1 MDERVGSRP
10 DSVGRRRGALA
21 IVALTWGP
29 ALGAVAMT
37 LAAGAPFDDVPWYAE
52 RSFFALYVLIALTT
66 GPTSAMIVRRGDH
79 PAGWLTA
86 FIGVGFGASAFALAW
101 SFLTWSHPGLPGA
114 GLAIHASAWLSAPGG
129 FLAITVLPWLLRPG
143 HLTRIRR
150 ALAWVGFLATGL
162 ITLLSLVSQQP
173 EAPPNPLSLAGTVV
187 GTVVDTAT
195 LPLIWTCIGASAV
208 VGLLAVADVV
218 RQWRTEPRDGARAYG
233 VLAAGVALM
242 FVGMAMLQLWPPGW
256 GRATVQPLG
265 VPTIAIAQVL
275 LCLSVVVVVLR
286 TWDRGPDIVV
296 PRLVVWALLSS
307 VVALLYVGS
316 VGLAIRLLPVS
327 DDAART
333 LVVAGLALVIH
344 PLRQGLQSRVDRLVH
359 GGAADPVRLLTQLG
373 RQVRGEGRSDVLPAL
388 VESVR
393 DGLRL
398 GRVAV
403 VSTAEPLVAVS
414 SGVDRPPAPAEH
426 RASVRLVVDDRHVGD
441 LTVLA
446 APGQRLDAR
455 TRRVLRSLSDVLAL
469 SLDLVQSQLRL
480 RAASERLGEVRH
492 EERRM
497 LRRELHDSLGP
508 ALAGV
513 GLGLA
518 AAQRRLLHDPQG
530 ASALMDEMR
539 AELTRRTE
547 DIRMLARSLLP
558 VQLDDGDLAA
568 ALDVLATRFRGAGLE
583 VRTAVDPAAA
593 LDTRHQIAVYHVA
606 TEALMNAYRHARA
619 ATVDLAVMIPDDG
632 GVVLDVVDDGCGI
645 GEAPRTGVGLSSMR
659 ERADELGGTVVVEPR
674 PEAPGTR
681 VRMVLP

>member
-1 MDERVGSRP
+1 MDDLVGDRP
-10 DSVGRRRGALA
+10 DSVGRRWAALA
-21 IVALTWGP
+21 IVVVTWGLVL
-29 ALGAVAMT
+29 AGAGMT
-37 LAAGAPFDDVPWYAE
+37 LAAGAPFAEVSWYAE
-52 RSFFALYVLIALTT
+52 RRFFLLYVLVALTT
-66 GPTSAMIVRRGDH
+66 GPTAAMILRRGDH
-79 PAGWLTA
+79 PAGWLSA
-86 FIGVGFGASAFALAW
+86 VIGVGFAGSVAALGW
-101 SFLTWSHPGLPGA
+101 SFLTWSHPHLPGQ
-114 GLAIHASAWLSAPGG
+114 GLTAHASAWLAAPGG
-129 FLAITVLPWLLRPG
+129 FLAIAVLPWLLLPPDRARVP
-143 HLTRIRR
+143 RR
-150 ALAWVGFLATGL
+150 LMTGL
-162 ITLLSLVSQQP
+162 GLAATAVLAFTSATVQQVG
-173 EAPPNPLSLAGTVV
+173 APGNPLSLDGTTV
-187 GTVVDTAT
+187 GAA
-195 LPLIWTCIGASAV
+195 LGRLIWPSLGVCAATGFSAV
-208 VGLLAVADVV
+208 VAVA
-218 RQWRTEPRDGARAYG
+218 RQWRREARDGARAYG
-233 VLAAGVALM
+233 VLVAAVALM
-242 FVGMAMLQLWPPGW
+242 FTGMAMLQLWPPGW
-256 GRATVQPLG
+256 GRAAVQPLG
-265 VPTIAIAQVL
+265 VPTIAVAQVV

-286 TWDRGPDIVV
+286 TWDRGQDVVV
-296 PRLVVWALLSS
+296 PRPAVWALLSS

-327 DDAART
+327 DDTART

-373 RQVRGEGRSDVLPAL
+373 RQVRGEGRHDVLPAL

-398 GRVAV
+398 ARVSV
-403 VSTAEPLVAVS
+403 VSTAEPLIEVS
-414 SGVDRPPAPAEH
+414 SGTERPQATAEH
-426 RASVRLVVDDRHVGD
+426 RAVVRLVVDDRHVGD
-441 LTVLA
+441 LAALA
-446 APGQRLDAR
+446 APGQRLDGR

-480 RAASERLGEVRH
+480 QAASERLGEVRH

-518 AAQRRLLHDPQG
+518 AAQRRLRHDPPG
-530 ASALMDEMR
+530 ASALLDEMR

-558 VQLDDGDLAA
+558 AQLDDGDLAA
-568 ALDVLATRFRGAGLE
+568 ALDVLAERFRGAGLD
-583 VRTAVDPAAA
+583 VRTYVDPAAV

-619 ATVDLAVMIPDDG
+619 DTVDLAVSAPADG
-632 GVVLDVVDDGCGI
+632 GVVLDVVDDGCGL
-645 GEAPRTGVGLSSMR
+645 GDAPRPGVGLSSMR
-659 ERADELGGTVVVEPR
+659 ERADELGGSVVVESR